1 MNKNIETDI
10 KNAYDDMSL
19 QELTEYM
26 EHINMPSVSD
36 ESKARIKA
44 LVAQKLDTENI
55 STKEKQ
61 TTSTKSQGK
70 TTDYQSKTI
79 KNGKSKL
86 SKRRR
91 NTGVFRFAT
100 VAAAFVLVITGMF
113 VLNTDSVKA
122 SLAKMFGFIPGVG
135 VVEVPSEDTS
145 NNPQSTEETSINGT
159 DNNQSTGWYILKDA
173 TYRASDENIVVEI
186 QNANIVDDVLT
197 VNYTVDLLNISVSD
211 LEELSLN
218 LSEDSFK
225 DYADLYTNAGYASY
239 FEIKASADTLTPLSS
254 VELEGNTLSLLDRE
268 VLSGEALEGAK
279 FICISESYKVNASAI
294 QAAPA
299 GSLTVGGL
307 KVDFAMRDLQAYI
320 LDESAE
326 QNGAICTVNGIKLL
340 CVPSWDG
347 EIIYLDFYTMETGD
361 YDRLLGFGMGY
372 WPEVTVNNQSV
383 EGFVDESYVFET
395 EDTGCLGR
403 RIYYDLSGVEGEI
416 TNVEVYL
423 EGVMAVKDEEVA
435 VLDATKLDM
444 TEEGVIHFSQTVNMS
459 QTSVEFTGLTKY
471 KDEDEFLY
479 SEHGNVLVNYNAT
492 DSYGDAEFAGFD
504 RITINGIDHDIWAE
518 GDGEL
523 YLKLP
528 CELNEVK
535 AIECKGIQYF
545 VYSGFTFTIEK

>member
-1 MNKNIETDI
+1 MNKNIETDV

-19 QELTEYM
+19 QELTENM
-26 EHINMPSVSD
+26 EHIDMPSVSD

-44 LVAQKLDTENI
+44 LVAQKLDTENM

-61 TTSTKSQGK
+61 TTSTKN
-70 TTDYQSKTI
+70 QSKTTNNQSGTTKSQI
-79 KNGKSKL
+79 KTA
-86 SKRRR
+86 KRRR
-91 NTGVFRFAT
+91 NTGAFRFAT

-135 VVEVPSEDTS
+135 VVEVPSEDNS
-145 NNPQSTEETSINGT
+145 NNPQSTEDNFQETEE
-159 DNNQSTGWYILKDA
+159 NNQSTGWYILEDA
-173 TYRASDENIVVEI
+173 SYSGSDENVAVEI

-239 FEIKASADTLTPLSS
+239 FEIEASANTLTPLSS
-254 VELEGNTLSLLDRE
+254 VELEGNRLSLLDRE

-279 FICISESYKVNASAI
+279 FICISERYEVNASTTMT
-294 QAAPA
+294 APA
-299 GSLTVGGL
+299 GSLTLGEL

-340 CVPSWDG
+340 CVPTWED
-347 EIIYLDFYTMETGD
+347 EILYLDFYTMETGD

-372 WPEVTVNNQSV
+372 WPVLTVNNQEV
-383 EGFVDESYVFET
+383 EGFTDESYVFET
-395 EDTGCLGR
+395 ENTGCLGR
-403 RIYYDLSGVEGEI
+403 RVYYDLSNVEGEI
-416 TNVEVYL
+416 TSVDVYL
-423 EGVMAVKDEEVA
+423 EGVMAVREDEVA

-444 TEEGVIHFSQTVNMS
+444 NAEGEIRFSQIVNMS
-459 QTSVEFTGLTKY
+459 QLNLEFTGLTKY

-479 SEHGNVLVNYNAT
+479 SEYGNVLVNYSAT

-504 RITINGIDHDIWAE
+504 KLSINDIDQGIWAE

-528 CELNEVK
+528 CEFSEVK
-535 AIECKGIQYF
+535 TIKLEGAQYF